1 MPLVPPLVMGVD
13 LERVG
18 AALLHH
24 EPVPVALVLLGVRQ
38 LPVADH
44 VDVGGELLVAVGAP
58 PGPIGAVGLHVVP
71 EEGGLT
77 RLAAHVADGRLQAAW
92 RHVALVRLPLVL
104 LEALG
109 GNSIGF
115 VDQLKLISIT
125 KPHQNPIYQQQKTRY
140 LGKYLD
146 GKIIIMCQEKSG
158 WI

>member
-58 PGPIGAVGLHVVP
+58 PRPVGAVSPEVVP
-71 EEGGLT
+71 EEG
-77 RLAAHVADGRLQAAW
+77 RLAGLAADVADGRLQAAG
-92 RHVALVRLPLVL
+92 RRYAQVGLPLVL

-115 VDQLKLISIT
+115 VDELKLASYT
-125 KPHQNPIYQQQKTRY
+125 KIHQILIDQQH
-140 LGKYLD
+140 LGGHL
-146 GKIIIMCQEKSG
+146 GR
-158 WI
+158 